1 MSFGDDETG
10 AAWRKGLKVGDAVE
24 VELSVGFR
32 NLNFFRGTLANIT
45 PTGRFRVQMAS
56 VTAGSLFHSFMP
68 DGKRVGGGYGCAL
81 LAPSA
86 KIDEHR
92 KRNRLTDIIRTRR
105 NKMATGSKGLKYLS
119 TDDLTRLA
127 GALQL
132 ALCVSDPDRKK
143 PKASE
148 LFCPTCLDLLEV
160 IDEELPPEPTTTSP
174 ENSP

>member
-1 MSFGDDETG
+1 MSFGDDKTG

-45 PTGRFRVQMAS
+45 PTGRFRVQ
-56 VTAGSLFHSFMP
+56 
-68 DGKRVGGGYGCAL
+68 
-81 LAPSA
+81 
-86 KIDEHR
+86 
-92 KRNRLTDIIRTRR
+92 LTDIIRIRR
-105 NKMATGSKGLKYLS
+105 DKLVADPKGLKTLS

-132 ALCVSDPDRKK
+132 ALCVSEPDREK